1 MFDVQWGLGRDDVST
16 ADVLAS
22 GTEAEMKAELKARKT
37 PAAPRP
43 TAETQPRPKPK
54 ASGKRK
60 AEATSAPPAKKQAAK
75 TTKLVKVRTFCA
87 F

>member
-1 MFDVQWGLGRDDVST
+1 M

-37 PAAPRP
+37 PAEPRLHDA
-43 TAETQPRPKPK
+43 TVEIQLQPKSAAVEIQGPKPK

-60 AEATSAPPAKKQAAK
+60 AEAVPKSTTQPTKKQ
-75 TTKLVKVRTFCA
+75 TTRKPILWR
-87 F
+87 